1 MKTAVIGFPRI
12 GEKRELKKAEES
24 YFAGSL
30 NEGELIECAKELR
43 QKHWLIQKEAGI
55 DYISSN
61 DFSLYDTFLDTAVML
76 GLIPSR
82 YKEASLSP
90 LDTYFALARGYQK
103 DNIDV
108 KPLPMKKWFTT
119 NYHYIVPEIGD
130 ESVFSVDCSKIINE
144 YNEAEKLGITTVPYI
159 HGPFTFLKKSH
170 FTGAKS
176 AADFAESIALS
187 YAEILLILKAEGI
200 NLVRFDES
208 ALCEDLDEADIV
220 LFNKVY
226 SKIFEQN
233 NESGIILQTSFGD
246 TRDIYTELIKLPF
259 KGFGF
264 DFIEGDKT
272 LSLIKDYGFP
282 KGKLLFAGLVYGKN
296 IWKNNYDKTLQTI
309 SELNKYA
316 ENIVISTSSSLLHVP
331 YTVQNESTLS
341 QNVIKHFSFAKEKLT
356 ELRELSTLADIS
368 LYEEEDAYIKNIKD
382 RTRIEQI
389 HKKIPENLNAHCSR
403 KTPRYERRTIQK
415 EYFNLPLLPTT
426 TIGSFPQKKEI
437 RTLRSDYKKGS
448 ISLENY
454 ENAIKESIARC
465 ITLQENLGLDVLVH
479 GEYERNDMA
488 EYFGENLNGFVI
500 TKNAWVQS
508 YGTRCVKPPVIF
520 SDISRLCDITVKWIT
535 YAQSLTSK
543 RVKGMLTGPTTIV
556 NWSFPCEDIP
566 LDISAYQIAQALR
579 EEVLSLEKNGIEI
592 IQIDEAALKERLPLR
607 KIDRHEKY
615 LDWAVKAFRY
625 CSSGVKDT
633 TQIHTHMCY
642 SEFTGI
648 ISDIDNLD
656 ADVIT
661 FESSR
666 SALDI
671 LYPLKDHHFE
681 TQTGPGVYDIHS
693 SRIPS
698 ADEIEE
704 CIEKILAV
712 LPYNAVWIN
721 PDCGLKTRTDEQVY
735 SALHAMMEAVK
746 RVRTRLVNE
755 NKI

>member
-1 MKTAVIGFPRI
+1 
-12 GEKRELKKAEES
+12 
-24 YFAGSL
+24 
-30 NEGELIECAKELR
+30 
-43 QKHWLIQKEAGI
+43 
-55 DYISSN
+55 
-61 DFSLYDTFLDTAVML
+61 
-76 GLIPSR
+76 
-82 YKEASLSP
+82 
-90 LDTYFALARGYQK
+90 
-103 DNIDV
+103 
-108 KPLPMKKWFTT
+108 
-119 NYHYIVPEIGD
+119 
-130 ESVFSVDCSKIINE
+130 
-144 YNEAEKLGITTVPYI
+144 
-159 HGPFTFLKKSH
+159 
-170 FTGAKS
+170 
-176 AADFAESIALS
+176 
-187 YAEILLILKAEGI
+187 
-200 NLVRFDES
+200 
-208 ALCEDLDEADIV
+208 
-220 LFNKVY
+220 
-226 SKIFEQN
+226 
-233 NESGIILQTSFGD
+233 
-246 TRDIYTELIKLPF
+246 
-259 KGFGF
+259 
-264 DFIEGDKT
+264 
-272 LSLIKDYGFP
+272 
-282 KGKLLFAGLVYGKN
+282 
-296 IWKNNYDKTLQTI
+296 
-309 SELNKYA
+309 
-316 ENIVISTSSSLLHVP
+316 
-331 YTVQNESTLS
+331 
-341 QNVIKHFSFAKEKLT
+341 
-356 ELRELSTLADIS
+356 
-368 LYEEEDAYIKNIKD
+368 
-382 RTRIEQI
+382 
-389 HKKIPENLNAHCSR
+389 
-403 KTPRYERRTIQK
+403 
-415 EYFNLPLLPTT
+415 
-426 TIGSFPQKKEI
+426 
-437 RTLRSDYKKGS
+437 
-448 ISLENY
+448 LENY